1 MKTIINFIPRTAWLG
16 LALVLL
22 VPLGQSEKLPVETF
36 FKDPEF
42 LRTRLSPDGKWLAAI
57 APREGKYNLKT
68 IRLSDRKLFGCSEED
83 ENEVYNFT
91 WISNERLLF
100 WMKDRYNSPNGGL
113 YAVNRDGTKPKVLNL
128 SFKKSGEFGGRVFKV
143 VALFDPLIDEGE
155 DILVEIRKGGGSF
168 REERSFYGNIVR
180 LNTLTG
186 KEERVVYNRGDIL
199 RFVADREKK
208 IRIGVAQHGLIETI
222 LHRRETNSE
231 WEEVYSGDFRTA
243 IEPLGFGTNPDIL
256 YVAAPNGDKRA
267 LFPFNLKTK
276 KLGQMIFAH
285 PTYDV
290 PAGPPIVSEKTG
302 KVLGVR
308 YGAERLQVYWFAKE
322 YQQYQAMIDN
332 ALPGMAN
339 DIKNWSRAEDRILF
353 HSHSDRTI
361 GAYYL
366 LDVSDKKKP
375 SMEKLYDLAG
385 WIDSAKMSPMKP
397 IQYTARDGLVIHG
410 FLTIPN
416 GSDSK
421 NLPLIVNPHGGPSA
435 RDYWGWNAD
444 VQFLANR
451 GYAVFQPNF
460 RGSTGYGR
468 KLLTAGYR
476 EWGGA
481 MQDDITDGVKH
492 LIKEGI
498 ADPRRIGI
506 YGASYGGYA
515 TMAGLCFTPEMY
527 RCGINYVGVTDIDLI
542 LKEYPLPKKIND
554 AIDAVM
560 IADRKKDKDWIKSR
574 SIQNNI
580 GNVKAPVLMAYGMKD
595 WRVPPKHGRILK
607 RALDRND
614 ITNKLIIKANEGHG
628 YRNEKNV
635 FEFYREVD
643 AFLEQ
648 HMK

>member
-1 MKTIINFIPRTAWLG
+1 MGNMKTVTTPFALG
-16 LALVLL
+16 LALACLA
-22 VPLGQSEKLPVETF
+22 PLGQAQELPVETF

-68 IRLSDRKLFGCSEED
+68 IRLSDRKLFGCTAEE
-83 ENEVYNFT
+83 ENEVYSFN
-91 WISNERLLF
+91 WISNERLVF
-100 WMKDRYNSPNGGL
+100 QMKDRNNFPNGGL
-113 YAVNRDGTKPKVLNL
+113 YSVNRDGTKPKVLNM
-128 SFKKSGEFGGRVFKV
+128 SFRKNREFGGRVFKV
-143 VALFDPLIDEGE
+143 VDLFDPLIDEGA

-186 KEERVVYNRGDIL
+186 KESRVAYNRGDIL
-199 RFVADREKK
+199 SFIADRDKA
-208 IRIGVAQHGLIETI
+208 IRIGVTQHGLIRAI
-222 LHRRETNSE
+222 LHRRDAESE

-243 IEPLGFGTNPDIL
+243 IEPLGFGKNPDIL
-256 YVAAPNGDKRA
+256 YVAAPNGDKKA
-267 LFPFNLKTK
+267 LFQFDLKAK
-276 KLGQMIFAH
+276 KLGRMIFAH

-290 PAGPPIVSEKTG
+290 PAGPPIVSDKTG

-308 YGAERLQVYWFAKE
+308 YAAERHQVYWFAKE
-322 YQQYQAMIDN
+322 YQQYQAMIDK

-339 DIKNWSRAEDRILF
+339 DIKNWSRSEERILF
-353 HSHSDRTI
+353 HSHSERTI
-361 GAYYL
+361 GSYYM
-366 LDVSDKKKP
+366 LDTSDKKKP
-375 SMEKLYDLAG
+375 RMEKLLDLAD
-385 WIDSAKMSPMKP
+385 WVDPAKMSPMKS

-416 GSDSK
+416 GSDGK
-421 NLPLIVNPHGGPSA
+421 NLPLIVHPHGGPSA
-435 RDYWGWNAD
+435 RDYWSWNAD

-460 RGSTGYGR
+460 RGSTGYGN

-476 EWGGA
+476 EWGGV

-498 ADPRRIGI
+498 ADPKRVGI

-515 TMAGLCFTPEMY
+515 TMAGLCFTPELY
-527 RCGINYVGVTDIDLI
+527 RCGVNYVGVTDIDLI

-560 IADRKKDKDWIKSR
+560 IADRSNDKDWIKSR

-580 GNVKAPVLMAYGMKD
+580 DKVRAPVLMAYGMKD

-614 ITNKLIIKANEGHG
+614 IPNKLIIKANEGHG
-628 YRNEKNV
+628 FRNENNV

>member
-1 MKTIINFIPRTAWLG
+1 MKTIIIPMMPVAALG
-16 LALVLL
+16 LALLA
-22 VPLGQSEKLPVETF
+22 PIGQAEKLPVEIF

-42 LRTRLSPDGKWLAAI
+42 SRMRLSPDGKWLAAI
-57 APREGKYNLKT
+57 APLEGKNNLLT
-68 IRLSDRKLFGCSEED
+68 IRLSDRKLFGCTEED
-83 ENEVYNFT
+83 ESEVYSFN
-91 WISNERLLF
+91 WISNERLIF
-100 WMKDRYNSPNGGL
+100 RMKDRNNFPNGGL
-113 YAVNRDGTKPKVLNL
+113 YAVNRDGSEPKVLNP
-128 SFKKSGEFGGRVFKV
+128 SFKANREFGGRVFKAV
-143 VALFDPLIDEGE
+143 ELFDPLMDEGA
-155 DILVEIRKGGGSF
+155 DILVEVRKGGGGF
-168 REERSFYGNIVR
+168 REDRSHYGNIVR
-180 LNTLTG
+180 LNTLTA
-186 KEERVVYNRGDIL
+186 KEKRIVFNRGDIL
-199 RFVADREKK
+199 QFIADREKVV
-208 IRIGVAQHGLIETI
+208 RIGLTQHGLIRTI
-222 LHRRETNSE
+222 LHRRDAKSE

-243 IEPLGFGTNPDIL
+243 IVPLGFGKNRDIL
-256 YVAAPNGDKRA
+256 YVSAPNGDKKA
-267 LFPFNLKTK
+267 LFQFDLKEK
-276 KLGQMIFAH
+276 KLGRMIFAH

-290 PAGPPIVSEKTG
+290 PAGPPIVSDKTD
-302 KVLGVR
+302 KVIGVR
-308 YGAERLQVYWFAKE
+308 YEAERSQVYWFNKD
-322 YQQYQAMIDN
+322 YQQYQAMIDKS
-332 ALPGMAN
+332 LPRMAN
-339 DIKNWSRAEDRILF
+339 DIKNWSRAEDLVLF
-353 HSHSDRTI
+353 HSHSEKTI
-361 GAYYL
+361 GSYYL
-366 LDVSDKKKP
+366 LDISNKKKP
-375 SMEKLYDLAG
+375 KMEKLLDLAG
-385 WIDSAKMSPMKP
+385 WIEPEKMSPMKS
-397 IQYTARDGLVIHG
+397 IQYTARDGLIIHA

-416 GSDSK
+416 GSNGK
-421 NLPLIVNPHGGPSA
+421 NLPLIVHPHGGPSA

-498 ADPRRIGI
+498 ADSRRIGI

-515 TMAGLCFTPEMY
+515 TMAGLCFTPELY
-527 RCGINYVGVTDIDLI
+527 RCGVNYVGVTDIDLI

-580 GNVKAPVLMAYGMKD
+580 DKVRAPVLMAYGMKD

-614 ITNKLIIKANEGHG
+614 IPNKLIIKANEGHG

-635 FEFYREVD
+635 FDFYREVD
-643 AFLEQ
+643 AFLAQ